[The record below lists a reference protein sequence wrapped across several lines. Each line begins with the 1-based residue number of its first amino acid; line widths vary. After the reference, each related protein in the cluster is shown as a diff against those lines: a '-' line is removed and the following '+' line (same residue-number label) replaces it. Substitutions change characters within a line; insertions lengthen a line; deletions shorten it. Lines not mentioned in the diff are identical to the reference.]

1 MGSLGRQ
8 PSLGTCTPSVGTRS
22 TCGNQVKSTTPSQP
36 SYGFGTGTRD
46 GQKTRFISDEHVTK
60 DNAQAA
66 KLTPGPGA
74 YKHRVTMG
82 AQHTG
87 SYKQPESTLRTSSM
101 YKFGSSERF
110 DLQERTRKRE
120 AAVPGPG
127 AYFI

>member
-1 MGSLGRQ
+1 MQKLGRQ

-22 TCGNQVKSTTPSQP
+22 TCGNQVKSTSVSNP
-36 SYGFGTGTRD
+36 SYGFGTSTRD
-46 GQKTRFISDEHVTK
+46 GMRTRFISDEHVAK

-82 AQHTG
+82 KQATG
-87 SYKQPESTLRTSSM
+87 SYKQPESSMRTSAM